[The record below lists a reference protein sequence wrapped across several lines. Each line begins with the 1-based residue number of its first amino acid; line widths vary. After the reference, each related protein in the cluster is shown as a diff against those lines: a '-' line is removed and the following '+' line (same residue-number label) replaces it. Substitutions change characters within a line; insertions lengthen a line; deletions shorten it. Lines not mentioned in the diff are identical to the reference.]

1 MNDYQ
6 VITQGSVSP
15 ATGCCGT
22 PKDKIMQIPASIDRL
37 NKTSEHL
44 GALIGE
50 LLDRISPILRHE
62 PACVGEEKKGLL
74 STSVP
79 MAGQIDSITDK
90 LTGLACVIDGAIN
103 RIEV

>member
-1 MNDYQ
+1 MNDY
-6 VITQGSVSP
+6 GLPS
-15 ATGCCGT
+15 AECCGT

>member
-1 MNDYQ
+1 MNDY
-6 VITQGSVSP
+6 GLPS
-15 ATGCCGT
+15 AECCGT
-22 PKDKIMQIPASIDRL
+22 PKNKIMQVPASIDRL

-44 GALIGE
+44 GVLIGE

-62 PACVGEEKKGLL
+62 PTCVGEEKKDHL

-79 MAGQIDSITDK
+79 MAGQIDSITDR
-90 LTGLACVIDGAIN
+90 LNSMAGMINGAID